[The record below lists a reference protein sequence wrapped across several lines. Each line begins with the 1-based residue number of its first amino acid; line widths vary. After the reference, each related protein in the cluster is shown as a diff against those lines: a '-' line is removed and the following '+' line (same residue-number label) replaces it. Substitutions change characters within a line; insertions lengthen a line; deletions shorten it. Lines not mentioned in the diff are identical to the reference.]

1 MGRAA
6 LIMLQ
11 CTIGVASCI
20 VLGFQLKANAV
31 KTKRKL
37 QDLPPVRV
45 RREPP
50 TVEEAIVAAQGLT
63 EELDQQVEIAAE
75 LIGLPADEVRPL
87 VEAASLRANQT
98 KLSRER
104 LGQER
109 LMVQGPSARP
119 TRVVVVERRSRFAAR
134 S

>member
-1 MGRAA
+1 MDRAA
-6 LIMLQ
+6 LPMLQ
-11 CTIGVASCI
+11 CTISVASCI
-20 VLGFQLKANAV
+20 VFSLQLKVDAV

-50 TVEEAIVAAQGLT
+50 TVDEAIAAAQGLT
-63 EELDQQVEIAAE
+63 EEIDQQVEIAAE
-75 LIGLPADEVRPL
+75 LIGMPAEEVRPL
-87 VEAASLRANQT
+87 VEAASVRENQT
-98 KLSRER
+98 RLTRER

-119 TRVVVVERRSRFAAR
+119 TRVVVVERRSRFASR
-134 S
+134 T

>member
-1 MGRAA
+1 MYR
-6 LIMLQ
+6 LYL
-11 CTIGVASCI
+11 
-20 VLGFQLKANAV
+20 QLKVDAV

-50 TVEEAIVAAQGLT
+50 TVDEAIAAAQGLT
-63 EELDQQVEIAAE
+63 EEIDQQVEIAAE
-75 LIGLPADEVRPL
+75 LIGMPAEEVRPL
-87 VEAASLRANQT
+87 VEAASVRESQT
-98 KLSRER
+98 RLTRER

-119 TRVVVVERRSRFAAR
+119 TRVVVVERRSRFASR
-134 S
+134 T

>member
-1 MGRAA
+1 
-6 LIMLQ
+6 MLQ
-11 CTIGVASCI
+11 CTISVASCI
-20 VLGFQLKANAV
+20 VFSLQLKVDAV

-50 TVEEAIVAAQGLT
+50 TVDEAIAAAQGLT
-63 EELDQQVEIAAE
+63 EEIDQQVEIAAE
-75 LIGLPADEVRPL
+75 LIGMPAEEVRPL
-87 VEAASLRANQT
+87 VEAASVRENQT
-98 KLSRER
+98 RLTRER

-119 TRVVVVERRSRFAAR
+119 TRVVVVERRSRFASR